1 MPRTLAVVEHQPL
14 VLDGLLR
21 TIAVALPQSRVTH
34 AGGAVAESVRK
45 IAVEPCDCAI
55 VNPAAGGA
63 GHEVRTVAEFAMTGT
78 PVVVLSSASGL
89 DRAPMERACISAGAR
104 GFVSTSDDVG
114 GLVAALRAAIRGPAA
129 PLSRAAD
136 YSDFSLSL
144 QEQRVLVLYA
154 SGLTVP
160 QVALR
165 LQLAQSTV
173 KQYLDRVRDKS
184 AAAGRHART
193 KTELAQLARVAG
205 LIP

>member
-1 MPRTLAVVEHQPL
+1 MPKTLAVIEHQPL

-21 TIAVALPQSRVTH
+21 TIAAALPDTRITH
-34 AGGAVAESVRK
+34 AGGALPEAVRK
-45 IAVEPCDCAI
+45 IAVDPSDCAI
-55 VNPAAGGA
+55 VNPDAGGA
-63 GHEVRTVAEFAMTGT
+63 GHEVRTVAELAMTGT

-89 DRAPMERACISAGAR
+89 ERAPMERACISAGAR
-104 GFVSTSDDVG
+104 GFVSTADDVG
-114 GLVAALRAAIRGPAA
+114 RLVQALRAAVHGPSV
-129 PLSRAAD
+129 PRACPETS
-136 YSDFSLSL
+136 SDFSLSM

-165 LQLAQSTV
+165 LQLAHSTV

-184 AAAGRHART
+184 AAAGRVART
-193 KTELAQLARVAG
+193 KTELAQLARVQG